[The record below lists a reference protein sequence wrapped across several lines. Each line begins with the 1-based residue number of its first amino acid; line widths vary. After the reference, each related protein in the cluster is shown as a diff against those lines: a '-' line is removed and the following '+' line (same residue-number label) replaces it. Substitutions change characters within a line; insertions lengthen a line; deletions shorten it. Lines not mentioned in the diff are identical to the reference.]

1 MDVRSPPAPSCPP
14 PSPST
19 VRQVSVSTAF
29 TNQEHVLLATVG
41 LPARGKSWLSAKI
54 VTYINWLGGNAR
66 VFNAGKYRRKLL
78 DPKKSGR
85 ASFFNKANSTKR
97 DGIAKMALDEAIQ
110 WLQHPEHQ
118 VAVFDATNTTPRRR
132 QIIRD
137 TVNNSKRKLN
147 LIFMESICTNQ
158 KILESNYLTK
168 VRNSPDFKGMDEKDA
183 LEDLKNRIARYQ
195 LVYRTVGDDEGSCYI
210 KIQDLADKVTV
221 KGIYGSIAL
230 RIVNL
235 LMCCHNGNRPIILLR
250 AAAAEIK
257 EIEHTRKTALKTWTA
272 LDDSMDYIGDYMLGG
287 EDDLAAGFGALGPYA
302 ESPSDEK
309 SFREITRSTGT
320 TPTIEEEQ
328 QTALPP
334 LSIEEICR
342 TRRLSETVRSSSRE
356 ANVLPRSRRGSSSTA
371 SMRVLLR
378 QNLRVPTIT
387 HSTSYSKVTKD
398 GREFIKRLKAYTK
411 TQDWAKKDSAAVFT
425 STLPRAIET
434 ATVVRDERWCCLPDA
449 DADVS

>member
-1 MDVRSPPAPSCPP
+1 
-14 PSPST
+14 
-19 VRQVSVSTAF
+19 
-29 TNQEHVLLATVG
+29 
-41 LPARGKSWLSAKI
+41 
-54 VTYINWLGGNAR
+54 
-66 VFNAGKYRRKLL
+66 
-78 DPKKSGR
+78 
-85 ASFFNKANSTKR
+85 
-97 DGIAKMALDEAIQ
+97 MALDEAIQ

-434 ATVVRDERWCCLPDA
+434 ATAFLDPNDSETQTQQWSALNVLDTGICHERAP
-449 DADVS
+449 